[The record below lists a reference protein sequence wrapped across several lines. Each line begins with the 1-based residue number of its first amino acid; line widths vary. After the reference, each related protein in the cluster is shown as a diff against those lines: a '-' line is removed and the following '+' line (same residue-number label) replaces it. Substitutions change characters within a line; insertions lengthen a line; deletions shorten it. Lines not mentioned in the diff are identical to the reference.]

1 MSRISKDYSRK
12 EKEEMMKKIVG
23 YFLLFALIVSSV
35 FGKKI
40 SVYAQ
45 SNQVYEAYS
54 VDSGQFGM
62 RYYIT
67 DGTMAQ
73 IAYCFNHDYQQ
84 PPLNNGRNTLP
95 QYTKLDYLTSSDPA
109 VGSEEL
115 KKKIAS
121 LLYVGYPNNATGL
134 KEDYGLSEEE
144 AIYQTQQ
151 ALWQLVGGNDYFG
164 SANDYITQIGNYAV
178 GEKYYGQ
185 GTFSFSGDLKMSKK
199 NGVWK
204 TDTITVGGD
213 SREILT
219 FDNIPA
225 NIKIMDADFDTEI
238 PNQFFVGDRF
248 YLSYVGADPEND
260 LKDFELTYKTKE
272 ISVDFYKWNPGT
284 GNVAPKD
291 YQNLI
296 NLVSKEKENELKIAV
311 EKDSNSSNNPGNNG
325 GNSTVVVPQM
335 DITVNINKYKKG
347 TTERV
352 IGAELALYEGD
363 SDQGNL
369 VQKWTSTDQVKEIKV
384 EAGKTYTLVELSAPE
399 GYKLADPITFKAEK
413 NSIVTDTSVST
424 AKDDT
429 DYVGFRD
436 GMKYITD
443 GNNKWPVYCLNHS
456 LTNPDYSSQIPDLSN
471 SNYPHY
477 RHWSLGNVS
486 DDILFNNQTEKFTKE
501 QLANL
506 LLAGYPTDTFG
517 YQKKYGLSDD
527 QAYNMIQTLLDEV
540 LAGRTDAKDLS
551 KISDETYKKLYGY
564 YNDVLAVYLN
574 PQIENAASKVDLFSW
589 VQGTGSVK
597 DKDYQTLAG
606 ITPIGNDATMV
617 VIMEDD
623 VAPVVQKGTLEVVK
637 RDKEDQSLLEGAEF
651 GVYDEKD
658 QLVAQGKTND
668 KGFFTVE
675 LDLGK
680 YYVKELKAP
689 DKYILDDTKHSFEI
703 VNGKQFIQIEVFNK
717 KDTNDNSNGNTSG
730 DNNTGNNGGSDGSTT
745 EDNNT
750 GSDGGSNGNTSGE
763 SNTGNNGGSTGNTSG
778 GSSTGNN
785 GVSTGNTSEGSN
797 TENNS
802 GSNGSTSEGTNSGN
816 NNLNNNN
823 SNNTTNREEG
833 VLRIVKKDSKK
844 GTLLS
849 GAKFGIYNER
859 EERVAVGVTNEN
871 GVLTISLEKGRYY
884 LKELKAPNGYLLNS
898 TKYPF
903 EISRNGEQIEV
914 EVLNKK
920 VEVNDS
926 EAIIDEE
933 DNNKTAIDSYTNT
946 KEDSKKEKE
955 ISSTQKKEE
964 KESSKVV
971 EKNKGVKVPK
981 TGDYNTMGLYF
992 FGMLLSG
999 FCILVLQKKKIYSK

>member
-35 FGKKI
+35 FGKI

-67 DGTMAQ
+67 DGTIAR

-84 PPLNNGRNTLP
+84 PPLNNEGNTLP

-144 AIYQTQQ
+144 AIYQTQE

-284 GNVAPKD
+284 GDVAPKD

-296 NLVSKEKENELKIAV
+296 NLVSKEKENELKIVV

-363 SDQGNL
+363 SEQGNL
-369 VQKWTSTDQVKEIKV
+369 VEKWTSTDQVKEIKV

-471 SNYPHY
+471 NNYPHY

-730 DNNTGNNGGSDGSTT
+730 GSNTGNNGGSDGSTT

-750 GSDGGSNGNTSGE
+750 GNDGGSN
-763 SNTGNNGGSTGNTSG
+763 
-778 GSSTGNN
+778 
-785 GVSTGNTSEGSN
+785 GNTSEGSN

-833 VLRIVKKDSKK
+833 ILRIVKKDSKK

-903 EISRNGEQIEV
+903 EISKNGEQIEV
-914 EVLNKK
+914 EVLNEK

-999 FCILVLQKKKIYSK
+999 FCILVLQKKKICSK

>member
-1 MSRISKDYSRK
+1 
-12 EKEEMMKKIVG
+12 
-23 YFLLFALIVSSV
+23 
-35 FGKKI
+35 
-40 SVYAQ
+40 
-45 SNQVYEAYS
+45 
-54 VDSGQFGM
+54 
-62 RYYIT
+62 
-67 DGTMAQ
+67 
-73 IAYCFNHDYQQ
+73 
-84 PPLNNGRNTLP
+84 
-95 QYTKLDYLTSSDPA
+95 
-109 VGSEEL
+109 
-115 KKKIAS
+115 
-121 LLYVGYPNNATGL
+121 
-134 KEDYGLSEEE
+134 
-144 AIYQTQQ
+144 
-151 ALWQLVGGNDYFG
+151 
-164 SANDYITQIGNYAV
+164 ANDYITQIGNYAV

-284 GNVAPKD
+284 GDVAPKD

-369 VQKWTSTDQVKEIKV
+369 VEKWTSTDQVKEIKV

-471 SNYPHY
+471 NNYPHY

-574 PQIENAASKVDLFSW
+574 PQIENASSKVDLFSW

-730 DNNTGNNGGSDGSTT
+730 GSNTGNNGGSDGSTT

-750 GSDGGSNGNTSGE
+750 GNDGGSN
-763 SNTGNNGGSTGNTSG
+763 
-778 GSSTGNN
+778 
-785 GVSTGNTSEGSN
+785 GNTSEGSN

-833 VLRIVKKDSKK
+833 ILRIVKKDSKK

-903 EISRNGEQIEV
+903 EISKNGEQIEV
-914 EVLNKK
+914 EVLNEK

-946 KEDSKKEKE
+946 KEDSMKEKE

-971 EKNKGVKVPK
+971 EKNRGVKVPK

-999 FCILVLQKKKIYSK
+999 FCILVLQKKKICSK